1 MLDYAA
7 LTIAFLISSVSAF
20 YSISGLTA
28 IFAAAKTPI
37 IIMGTALE
45 FGKVITTM
53 WLRKNW
59 SQVGLTIKTYLVISM
74 IVLMLITSMGIF
86 GFLSKAHLDQ
96 GVPTAD
102 IQAEISLIDEKIQSE
117 RDNIAANKLV
127 LSQMDNSVT
136 EILSRSQDQ
145 RGAERAVQ
153 IRRSQL
159 AERTK
164 LQREND
170 QAQKRI
176 QELQVQRSPIAA
188 KVRQVEAEVG
198 PVKYI
203 AALIYGDN
211 PDADFLE
218 KAVRW
223 VIIVIVAVFD
233 PLALAL
239 MLAVNRKLEIDTQKT
254 QIFSQE
260 GTEDDLPFFLNGSE
274 NEDRFDSGPF
284 GSEIISSEP
293 IEVIKEVPVEV
304 IKEVPVEVI
313 KEIEV
318 VKEVPVE
325 VIKEIEVVKEV
336 PVEVIKEVEV
346 VKEVPVEV
354 IKEVPVEVIKEVE
367 VVKEVPVEVIK
378 EVPGPERIVEVEKI
392 VYESHPLIKK
402 LEFLSNEPEPLEDET
417 SNVRFGTSFPAKPKV
432 GDQFLRVDVKPNIMY
447 KYNGKNWSMIADE
460 LTNEKLIEQVLRGSL
475 DMEDLTTQ
483 QKSFLKKYLKKE
495 NVLGK

>member
-1 MLDYAA
+1 
-7 LTIAFLISSVSAF
+7 
-20 YSISGLTA
+20 
-28 IFAAAKTPI
+28 
-37 IIMGTALE
+37 
-45 FGKVITTM
+45 
-53 WLRKNW
+53 
-59 SQVGLTIKTYLVISM
+59 
-74 IVLMLITSMGIF
+74 
-86 GFLSKAHLDQ
+86 
-96 GVPTAD
+96 
-102 IQAEISLIDEKIQSE
+102 
-117 RDNIAANKLV
+117 
-127 LSQMDNSVT
+127 
-136 EILSRSQDQ
+136 
-145 RGAERAVQ
+145 
-153 IRRSQL
+153 
-159 AERTK
+159 
-164 LQREND
+164 
-170 QAQKRI
+170 
-176 QELQVQRSPIAA
+176 
-188 KVRQVEAEVG
+188 VRQVEAEVG

-284 GSEIISSEP
+284 GSEPISSEP
-293 IEVIKEVPVEV
+293 VEVVKEVEV
-304 IKEVPVEVI
+304 IKEVPVEV
-313 KEIEV
+313 
-318 VKEVPVE
+318 VKE
-325 VIKEIEVVKEV
+325 
-336 PVEVIKEVEV
+336 
-346 VKEVPVEV
+346 VEV
-354 IKEVPVEVIKEVE
+354 IKEVPVEVVKEVE
-367 VVKEVPVEVIK
+367 VIKEVPVEVIK

>member
-153 IRRSQL
+153 LRKSQL
-159 AERTK
+159 NERTK
-164 LQREND
+164 LQKEND

-304 IKEVPVEVI
+304 I
-313 KEIEV
+313 
-318 VKEVPVE
+318 
-325 VIKEIEVVKEV
+325 KEV

>member
-1 MLDYAA
+1 
-7 LTIAFLISSVSAF
+7 
-20 YSISGLTA
+20 
-28 IFAAAKTPI
+28 
-37 IIMGTALE
+37 MGTALE

-284 GSEIISSEP
+284 GSEPISSEP
-293 IEVIKEVPVEV
+293 VEVVKEVEV
-304 IKEVPVEVI
+304 IKEVPVEV
-313 KEIEV
+313 
-318 VKEVPVE
+318 VKE
-325 VIKEIEVVKEV
+325 
-336 PVEVIKEVEV
+336 
-346 VKEVPVEV
+346 VEV
-354 IKEVPVEVIKEVE
+354 IKEVPVEVVKEVE
-367 VVKEVPVEVIK
+367 VIKEVPVEVIK

-402 LEFLSNEPEPLEDET
+402 LEFLANEPEPLEDET

>member
-313 KEIEV
+313 KE
-318 VKEVPVE
+318 
-325 VIKEIEVVKEV
+325 
-336 PVEVIKEVEV
+336 
-346 VKEVPVEV
+346 
-354 IKEVPVEVIKEVE
+354 VE

>member
-284 GSEIISSEP
+284 GSEPISSEP
-293 IEVIKEVPVEV
+293 VEVVKEVEV
-304 IKEVPVEVI
+304 IKEVPVEV
-313 KEIEV
+313 
-318 VKEVPVE
+318 VKE
-325 VIKEIEVVKEV
+325 
-336 PVEVIKEVEV
+336 
-346 VKEVPVEV
+346 VEV
-354 IKEVPVEVIKEVE
+354 IKEVPVEVVKEVE
-367 VVKEVPVEVIK
+367 VIKEVPVEVVKEVEVIKEVPVEVIK

>member
-153 IRRSQL
+153 LRKSQL
-159 AERTK
+159 NERTK
-164 LQREND
+164 LQKEND

-325 VIKEIEVVKEV
+325 VIKE
-336 PVEVIKEVEV
+336 VEV

-402 LEFLSNEPEPLEDET
+402 LEFLANEPEPLEDET

>member
-274 NEDRFDSGPF
+274 NEDRFDSGP
-284 GSEIISSEP
+284 
-293 IEVIKEVPVEV
+293 
-304 IKEVPVEVI
+304 
-313 KEIEV
+313 
-318 VKEVPVE
+318 
-325 VIKEIEVVKEV
+325 
-336 PVEVIKEVEV
+336 
-346 VKEVPVEV
+346 
-354 IKEVPVEVIKEVE
+354 
-367 VVKEVPVEVIK
+367 
-378 EVPGPERIVEVEKI
+378 
-392 VYESHPLIKK
+392 
-402 LEFLSNEPEPLEDET
+402 
-417 SNVRFGTSFPAKPKV
+417 
-432 GDQFLRVDVKPNIMY
+432 
-447 KYNGKNWSMIADE
+447 
-460 LTNEKLIEQVLRGSL
+460 
-475 DMEDLTTQ
+475 
-483 QKSFLKKYLKKE
+483 
-495 NVLGK
+495 

>member
-284 GSEIISSEP
+284 GSEPISSEP
-293 IEVIKEVPVEV
+293 VEVVKEVEV
-304 IKEVPVEVI
+304 IKEVPVEV
-313 KEIEV
+313 
-318 VKEVPVE
+318 VKE
-325 VIKEIEVVKEV
+325 
-336 PVEVIKEVEV
+336 
-346 VKEVPVEV
+346 VEV
-354 IKEVPVEVIKEVE
+354 IKEVPVEVVKEVE
-367 VVKEVPVEVIK
+367 VIKEVPVEVIK

-402 LEFLSNEPEPLEDET
+402 LEFLANEPEPLEDET